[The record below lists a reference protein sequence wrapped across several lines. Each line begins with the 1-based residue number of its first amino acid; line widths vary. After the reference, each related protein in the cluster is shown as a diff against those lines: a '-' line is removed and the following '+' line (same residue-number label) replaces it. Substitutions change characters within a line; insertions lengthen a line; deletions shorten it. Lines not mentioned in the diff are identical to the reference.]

1 MAKHAAVAL
10 AAGLLMAVS
19 APVAAWAQ
27 AAGAEED
34 PDFGRDRT
42 TEAGTRFRCQDG
54 GDLLARFATQRGRL
68 VAIVDALDGYGPHTL
83 AWRPYEGGPVM
94 LTWSDGE
101 RTLTWSPGVQI
112 MWMAADT
119 HRMCGRAGGHNH

>member
-1 MAKHAAVAL
+1 MHEMWRTRLGLLAAAVI
-10 AAGLLMAVS
+10 AAPQVSWADIEAGGSAHDEAVS
-19 APVAAWAQ
+19 VS
-27 AAGAEED
+27 
-34 PDFGRDRT
+34 
-42 TEAGTRFRCQDG
+42 TRFRCQDG
-54 GDLLARFATQRGRL
+54 GDLLARFATERGRL

-83 AWRPYEGGPVM
+83 AWRPYDGGPVK

-119 HRMCGRAGGHNH
+119 HRMCGRSEHRH

>member
-1 MAKHAAVAL
+1 MATSRFRVLAAALALAVPGLAAADTQAESAHDEAVA
-10 AAGLLMAVS
+10 
-19 APVAAWAQ
+19 VA
-27 AAGAEED
+27 
-34 PDFGRDRT
+34 
-42 TEAGTRFRCQDG
+42 TRFRCQDG
-54 GDLLARFATQRGRL
+54 GDLLARFATERGRL

-83 AWRPYEGGPVM
+83 AWRPYEGGPVK

-119 HRMCGRAGGHNH
+119 HRMCGRSEHRH